1 MQFDLVSVFG
11 TAGLGAVG
19 LYVVGQLPPALRVG
33 VLLAV
38 VALGIAMLQSASL
51 LSLGFL
57 F

>member
-1 MQFDLVSVFG
+1 MPFDLVSVLG

-38 VALGIAMLQSASL
+38 VALAIAVLQSASL
-51 LSLGFL
+51 PLGN
-57 F
+57 